1 VLIFR
6 ETAMALD
13 EAMRMV
19 KERVFLP
26 LARAVASTGVTPTQL
41 TLIGFAFGL
50 GACGAAA
57 AGLWVLASSLWWAG
71 RIMDGLDGTLAR
83 FTKQQS
89 DYGGYV
95 DILCDFTVYSLL
107 PVAVVWRNHGE
118 GGSAWL
124 VLSLLLGSYFVNAAG
139 LFMLSS
145 ILEKRSQ
152 QKQLTSVAMP
162 RGLIEGVETMVFY
175 QMYLLFPNWCELLM
189 SVFCAGVVVTIL
201 LRLHWAANNL

>member
-1 VLIFR
+1 MVV
-6 ETAMALD
+6 D
-13 EAMRMV
+13 EALRVV

-26 LARAVASTGVTPTQL
+26 LARALAGTGVTPTQL
-41 TLIGFAFGL
+41 TLIGFVFGL

-57 AGLWVLASSLWWAG
+57 TGHWMLASLLWWAG

-83 FTKQQS
+83 LTKQQS

-107 PVAVVWRNHGE
+107 PVAVVWNIHGE
-118 GGSAWL
+118 GRRAWL

-162 RGLIEGVETMVFY
+162 RGLIEGVETMLFY
-175 QMYLLFPNWCELLM
+175 QLLLLFPNWCQTLM
-189 SVFCAGVVVTIL
+189 TVFCAGVVVTIL